1 MKSNSRSRIAYIDWL
16 RGLACVLM
24 FQTHCYDSWL
34 APAARNGWFFRYSQ
48 LGGTLPAPLFLFLA
62 GVSLAFTT
70 DRARQRGMSAG
81 DIGRSS
87 IRRGGEIFVLALLFR
102 LQEYLLSWFHAP
114 WTDLLR
120 ADILNVIAVTLVL
133 MAMMCWGV
141 GYAAEQSGAASERLH
156 ASYIAAA
163 IGAALAIALATPPLW
178 TTMRPNWLPWWL
190 ESYVNG
196 VHIYGVPQTWLFPI
210 FPWAAFGFAG
220 LAAGFFLS
228 GARAREREFAAIAW
242 FGVVGVALFAA
253 AWWFDS
259 MPLRFYA
266 VYDFWHTSPNWF
278 LMRVGVLLVIVLLG
292 YAWCRWGAGEIG
304 LSPLTQMGQAS
315 LLVYWVHIEFV
326 YGDLSVMPKHRVGIG
341 RATLGLGIIFVAM
354 TLLAM
359 ARTKWKGRG
368 AEIAAWFRRP
378 ARGSS

>member
-81 DIGRSS
+81 DIARSS

-133 MAMMCWGV
+133 MAVMCWFV
-141 GYAAEQSGAASERLH
+141 GYAAEQSGAASERLR

-163 IGAALAIALATPPLW
+163 IGLALAIALATPPLW

-196 VHIYGVPQTWLFPI
+196 VHIYGVPQTW
-210 FPWAAFGFAG
+210 
-220 LAAGFFLS
+220 
-228 GARAREREFAAIAW
+228 
-242 FGVVGVALFAA
+242 
-253 AWWFDS
+253 
-259 MPLRFYA
+259 
-266 VYDFWHTSPNWF
+266 
-278 LMRVGVLLVIVLLG
+278 
-292 YAWCRWGAGEIG
+292 
-304 LSPLTQMGQAS
+304 
-315 LLVYWVHIEFV
+315 
-326 YGDLSVMPKHRVGIG
+326 
-341 RATLGLGIIFVAM
+341 
-354 TLLAM
+354 
-359 ARTKWKGRG
+359 
-368 AEIAAWFRRP
+368 
-378 ARGSS
+378 